1 MRARVLLDIGRA
13 PSPIWGK
20 SKRMLKPG
28 WTWPRRRRRR
38 RRKRSSSRSRRR
50 RRRTRRRRGGG
61 GGEAPRR
68 ARSGTNSLQAKREH
82 AIHRRGRPCPG
93 LGAALRGVPGQQC
106 GLEAAMSTVPS
117 SLSSA
122 IRVLV
127 L

>member
-38 RRKRSSSRSRRR
+38 RRTRSRRRRR

-61 GGEAPRR
+61 GGGAPRR

-82 AIHRRGRPCPG
+82 AIRRRRRPCPG
-93 LGAALRGVPGQQC
+93 LSAALRGVPGQQC
-106 GLEAAMSTVPS
+106 GLGAGISIVTGY
-117 SLSSA
+117 LSSVA
-122 IRVLV
+122 GAMVL
-127 L
+127 